1 MPQISCNYI
10 LINDVKLYSPDQFYV
25 LFANKDCTLLGLLSL
40 MWAETVQSNNI
51 AIRAVLQVGK
61 KFKLK
66 KTSYKR
72 YGKGTLKQHVTFSLW
87 LITFVPTK
95 PPDMLRE
102 NPLLLSS
109 LRCQD
114 VHVHYTCDS

>member
-1 MPQISCNYI
+1 MHLKTTRFMPQISCNYI

-40 MWAETVQSNNI
+40 MWAETVEEQ
-51 AIRAVLQVGK
+51 
-61 KFKLK
+61 LK

-95 PPDMLRE
+95 PPGMLRE

>member
-72 YGKGTLKQHVTFSLW
+72 YGKGTLKQHVTFSLR
-87 LITFVPTK
+87 LITFVPKKTTRHVK
-95 PPDMLRE
+95 RK
-102 NPLLLSS
+102 S
-109 LRCQD
+109 LITLQLKMPGC
-114 VHVHYTCDS
+114 TCTLYM